1 MQIRQMFKR
10 DINRYIN
17 GVVSVGDEND
27 ASQELREYVVTR
39 ELQRHFADFFEA
51 YELGIDNPERN
62 TGVWIQGYFGS
73 GKSHFLKMLCYL
85 LENKVV
91 DGKSAVEYLEDKF
104 EDPYTYARIKRVAEL
119 PAETILFN
127 IDEKGGGYK
136 EGSTSETAVLHS
148 IARTFYDHLGFYGRD
163 YKLARFEKMID
174 DKGATQAFRTAF
186 KEITGEDWLESRDA
200 YSFFGEEIAQA
211 ANQAAGLSINS
222 ITDWVNDT
230 GAATIDIGELVDEI
244 NAYSLKRANEL
255 GKSFRLVFMID
266 EMGQYLNG
274 DVSRMLNLQTLM
286 EQFGDRC
293 QGRVWM
299 VVTSQEAID
308 EMMNVVSMDFSKIQG
323 RFSTRLSL
331 SSSSVD
337 EVIKKRVLEKNDAA
351 KAVLSQEYER
361 NSTVLNNLFAFD
373 DSRGDLRGYSSE
385 DAFVSSYPFVGY
397 QFTIMPSVL
406 KEIRKHGYQGKSL
419 STGERSM
426 LSSYQEAAQ
435 SVEEGTETA
444 LVPFWRFYD
453 TLEKELDHGI
463 KQVFERCRRAAD
475 EGLSLK
481 PFDVNVLK
489 VLYLIN
495 YINDIKPTAGNV
507 AILLVDN
514 MGCDMAALRVS
525 VKESLD
531 RLVQQNYV
539 SRNGDRYSFLT
550 DEEQDVA
557 REIRSVQV
565 DAASVTEEIKKIVFE
580 NIYKNRKYR
589 KGAND
594 YPVMRCIDGSPYG
607 ASGGTEGMEL
617 DVITLANDK
626 LANTPDSE
634 LALQSVGKA
643 LLVLDTSN
651 DYYEVLYNAARI
663 AKYVRT
669 QNVSALSSTR
679 QNIIRAK
686 QQEATT
692 NRKEAVGLIEDAIVK
707 ARVAV
712 DGKMIQAP
720 ATSAS
725 QKIDIMLDELADCT
739 FTKAGFIDVPLAD
752 DGQLMKVLQGSIN
765 YSLDG
770 KEQNFQAVAE
780 VLRYLDARSR
790 THQSTTVGDIQ
801 RNFQSKPFGWREID
815 IAGVIAQLVTTQR
828 ATLSYGGARVQ
839 ASDKKVAAYLRKST
853 EVDKVTVAK
862 RQALPKA
869 LVTRSKALLR
879 ELDSSVV
886 VPDNE
891 DELVAAIEGCLKA
904 RKERF
909 AELLRKNYDASG
921 RYPGNSCL
929 SEGVSLASDVLKE
942 VADPESFLQAFCDA
956 EDDLLDNA
964 EDAEQ
969 VENFFT
975 SNQREIFD
983 DALSL
988 FNQMHGREATY
999 VEHVDGVQVP
1009 LSQIVTI
1016 LNAEKP
1022 YSSIQKLPALVA
1034 QVRDAYASR
1043 TKAKQDDLV
1052 GKLKLAIDQIAGYAT
1067 SAGAGLPEVEDIV
1080 SAAEKDKVTWEDKIS
1095 RSHSCSDLD
1104 ATLVQMRTWTRR
1116 QLALIDQAVES
1127 ASMQKPPESNA
1138 VQQEPSPEPVV
1149 PAAPTI
1155 KVVSH
1160 VTALPPKVLHNEEEV
1175 DNYLAVAKKQLMD
1188 ALKDASGVRLD

>member
-73 GKSHFLKMLCYL
+73 GKSHFLKMLSYL

-91 DGKSAVEYLEDKF
+91 DGKSAVEYFEDKF
-104 EDPYTYARIKRVAEL
+104 EDPYTYARVKRVAEL

-163 YKLARFEKMID
+163 YKLARFEKMVD
-174 DKGATQAFRTAF
+174 DKGATQAFRAAF

-230 GAATIDIGELVDEI
+230 GSATIDIGELVDEI

-475 EGLSLK
+475 EGLSLQ
-481 PFDVNVLK
+481 PLDVNVLK

-607 ASGGTEGMEL
+607 VSGGTEGMEL

-626 LANTPDSE
+626 LANTSDSE

-725 QKIDIMLDELADCT
+725 QKIDITLDELADCT
-739 FTKAGFIDVPLAD
+739 FTKAGFIDAPLAD
-752 DGQLMKVLQGSIN
+752 DSQLMKVLQGSIS
-765 YSLDG
+765 YSLEG

-790 THQSTTVGDIQ
+790 THQSTTMGDIQ

-869 LVTRSKALLR
+869 LVARSKAMLR
-879 ELDSSVV
+879 ELDPSVV
-886 VPDNE
+886 VPGNE

-956 EDDLLDNA
+956 EDYLLDNA

-969 VENFFT
+969 VENFFA

-988 FNQMHGREATY
+988 FNQMHGREAAY

-1009 LSQIVTI
+1009 LNQIVTI

-1022 YSSIQKLPALVA
+1022 YGSIQKLPALVS

-1052 GKLKLAIDQIAGYAT
+1052 DKLEVAINQIAGYAT

-1104 ATLVQMRTWTRR
+1104 AMLVQMRTWTGR

-1127 ASMQKPPESNA
+1127 ASMQKPPEGNA
-1138 VQQEPSPEPVV
+1138 GQPGQSPEPAA

-1175 DNYLAVAKKQLMD
+1175 DSYLASAKKQLMD
-1188 ALKDASGVRLD
+1188 ALQDASGVRLD